1 MKYEKFEEWMIG
13 KTVRDDCGDEG
24 VVTREHDLSKYE
36 NGMSGVVV
44 GESLDALIVKFD
56 NGEEECVTIHE
67 LIEE

>member
-1 MKYEKFEEWMIG
+1 MK
-13 KTVRDDCGDEG
+13 VGDRVC
-24 VVTREHDLSKYE
+24 VVVADPRYSLFKYE

>member
-1 MKYEKFEEWMIG
+1 MKIG
-13 KTVRDDCGDEG
+13 DKVC
-24 VVTREHDLSKYE
+24 VVAADPRYSLFKYE

-67 LIEE
+67 LVKE